1 MRSKQIGPMLD
12 LCFLRGGQYPKIG
25 IPRVNI
31 QDVEKAFLVLPGMMF
46 YKWWGGNPHPSELKL
61 GGNSLQRSFHR

>member
-1 MRSKQIGPMLD
+1 VDGKIDG
-12 LCFLRGGQYPKIG
+12 FLWIFPSTNPLNIAIT